1 MSVITNIEDLT
12 GKIIIA
18 KRRIPAKTG
27 AWNGSGI
34 SHYIEAG
41 QPVGKIWSWLEPQ
54 ENRDQLH
61 FMFEKPHGGYFY
73 TEYRP
78 DWYDEVNLKEQIQAE
93 KPATNSPVL
102 SLAKDLGMKA
112 IGALVAVQ
120 ILKAI
125 ILRN

>member
-1 MSVITNIEDLT
+1 MGGTQKKVGT
-12 GKIIIA
+12 G
-18 KRRIPAKTG
+18 
-27 AWNGSGI
+27 
-34 SHYIEAG
+34 
-41 QPVGKIWSWLEPQ
+41 
-54 ENRDQLH
+54 LH
-61 FMFEKPHGGYFY
+61 FLFEKPFGGFFY

-78 DWYDEVNLKEQIQAE
+78 GWYDEVNLKEQIKAE

-120 ILKAI
+120 IVKAI